1 MTGIATVLTFA
12 SIAVGMLSST
22 AVKAQVGVSSEK
34 LCGPPNYCARTDV
47 RVESYP
53 KAAPAVGA
61 AGSIVSDPVFSSRI
75 VRVTDT
81 RTDSRRSSESYS
93 TPSSAEQ
100 NSWNTDDTKFY
111 VRGLEGGLELFEFK
125 PSTMALHL
133 TGVPNV
139 SWTGE
144 PQFSYSQPNILYGI
158 VRGGPIIQQYDISTN
173 RTTEVHNASKCIKL
187 KSSDA
192 GHAISTSAD
201 DQRMAMVV
209 GPEQDTNYLVYV
221 YDRAKGCRWYNAET
235 GEMGGQWGVKGTVSI
250 HDRYL
255 IHDARINKSGQ
266 FVEISSSGAS
276 VPGVGPPL
284 SPAQSF
290 VWNVDTM
297 DVALCGPK
305 GCKGHH
311 ALGYSHLLNPS
322 EQEHPMNL
330 WIRPLNRLD
339 ATSPLIKQLP
349 TIQAWY
355 DLHISWNDVSP
366 DDSIP
371 ACLSTY
377 RRDNPNAP
385 GAAPKVAGP
394 WENEIV
400 CVETDRK
407 GSRVWRFAHTYSTA
421 QNGFWST
428 PRGNVSQDGRFYMF
442 TSDWEDQLG
451 RGRGTSSYRTD
462 VFIVELK

>member
-1 MTGIATVLTFA
+1 MTTIATVLTFA
-12 SIAVGMLSST
+12 SITVGMLSLT
-22 AVKAQVGVSSEK
+22 AVATQVGVSSGK
-34 LCGPPNYCARTDV
+34 VCGPPNYCARTDV
-47 RVESYP
+47 RVEPYP

-81 RTDSRRSSESYS
+81 RTDARRPSESYS

-111 VRGLEGGLELFEFK
+111 VRGIDGVFELFEFN
-125 PSTMALHL
+125 PSTMAVHAI
-133 TGVPNV
+133 GRPNV
-139 SWTGE
+139 SWMVE

-158 VRGGPIIQQYDISTN
+158 ASARPMFQQYDIFSN
-173 RTTEVHNASKCIKL
+173 RATDVHVASSCVKL

-192 GHAISTSAD
+192 GHAISTGAE

-209 GPEQDTNYLVYV
+209 GPEQDANYLVYV
-221 YDRAKGCRWYNAET
+221 YDRAKGCRWYNAQT
-235 GEMGGQWGVKGTVSI
+235 GEIGGQWGAKGTVSI
-250 HDRYL
+250 PDRYL

-276 VPGVGPPL
+276 VPGVTPPL
-284 SPAQSF
+284 NPAQSF

-297 DVALCGPK
+297 DVAPCGPK

-322 EQEHPMNL
+322 EQEHPMDL
-330 WIRPLNRLD
+330 WSRPLNHLD

-349 TIQAWY
+349 AIQGWY
-355 DLHISWNDVSP
+355 DLHISWNNANS
-366 DDSIP
+366 DDSNP

-377 RRDNPNAP
+377 RRDNPSTP
-385 GAAPKVAGP
+385 GDPPKVVGP
-394 WENEIV
+394 WENEIL

-407 GSRVWRFAHTYSTA
+407 DSKVWRFAHTYSTA

-451 RGRGTSSYRTD
+451 GGRGTSSYRTD